1 MEFLLK
7 VDGMMC
13 GHCTARIE
21 KALTALGVLN
31 IKANIEN
38 KTVSGNLNGVSLT
51 TVKETI
57 TDLGFDV
64 E

>member
-7 VDGMMC
+7 VEGMMC
-13 GHCTARIE
+13 GHCTARII
-21 KALTALGVLN
+21 KALTDLGVLN
-31 IKANIEN
+31 INASIEN
-38 KTVSGNLNGVSLT
+38 KTVSGSLNGVSLD